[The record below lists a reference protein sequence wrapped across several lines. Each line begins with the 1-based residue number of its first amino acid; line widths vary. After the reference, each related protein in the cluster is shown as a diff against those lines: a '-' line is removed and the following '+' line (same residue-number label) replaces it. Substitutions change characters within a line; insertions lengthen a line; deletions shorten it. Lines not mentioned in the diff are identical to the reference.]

1 MSKVYIVQEVT
12 RRDRATGELRPVH
25 DLRPA
30 AVYGDL
36 VPLLGTDRITLSPGP
51 IVHELRKKLRGFSDD
66 DVLLAVGDP
75 IAIGIAT
82 AIAAEE
88 NGGRVNMLKW
98 DREARSYIK
107 IGFEINNH

>member
-1 MSKVYIVQEVT
+1 MSRVFIVQEVT
-12 RRDRATGELRPVH
+12 RRDRASGELRPIH

-51 IVHELRKKLRGFSDD
+51 VVFELRKKLRGFSDD
-66 DVLLAVGDP
+66 DYLLAVGDP

-82 AIAAEE
+82 AVAAEE
-88 NGGRVNMLKW
+88 NGGRVCMLKW
-98 DREARSYIK
+98 DREARAYIS
-107 IGFEINNH
+107 ISFELNK